1 MKKPIEIVLA
11 DSNDLSLIG
20 SWAVLL
26 QNSELNVVAAVTQ
39 IDTLITVTRHFK
51 PQVILLDENL
61 YPQLDIYKTLDCLK
75 EIVPDVKLILFGEL
89 SDGLYIRDLFHA
101 GIQAYLYRQDALQDC
116 LVSAV
121 RTVMRNRKYLSPTAN
136 AEYLVAM
143 QSPQRDWQL
152 DSEARAVL
160 QMLARGH
167 RACEIADTL
176 NVDTRRVYFVRQKLR
191 KRFAAQTNEQLISIA
206 TAEGFIHFND

>member
-1 MKKPIEIVLA
+1 MNKSIKIILA

-26 QNSELNVVAAVTQ
+26 QNPKFDVLAAVSQ
-39 IDTLITVTRHFK
+39 VDTLISVTRHFK

-61 YPQLDIYKTLDCLK
+61 YPQLDIYQTIHHLK
-75 EIVPDVKLILFGEL
+75 YIVPDVKLILFGQI
-89 SDGLYIRDLFHA
+89 SDGLHIRDLFHA
-101 GIQAYLYRQDALQDC
+101 GIQAYLYRQDTLQDC

-121 RTVMRNRKYLSPTAN
+121 RTVSRDRKFLSPTAN

-152 DSEARAVL
+152 NQEARTVL
-160 QMLARGH
+160 QMLAHGH
-167 RACEIADTL
+167 RTCEIADAL
-176 NVDTRRVYFVRQKLR
+176 NIDTRRVYFVRQKLR
-191 KRFAAQTNEQLISIA
+191 KRFNAETNEHLISMA
-206 TAEGFIHFND
+206 AAEGFIYP